1 MSKLAEYRALEQQLA
16 EQLAELEAMK
26 NDKRLNQEMEF
37 ERKLRQLMD
46 GYGKK
51 LGDIIAILQPPAG
64 RTKLVAP
71 AKAKRRERQ
80 VKRYKNPHT
89 NEVVETKGGN
99 HKVLKVWKQEYGAAV
114 VDSWLQ

>member
-1 MSKLAEYRALEQQLA
+1 MSKLAQYRALEHQLA

-26 NDKRLNQEMEF
+26 NDKRLNQEIEF

-46 GYGKK
+46 SYGKK
-51 LGDIIAILQPPAG
+51 LGDIISLLQPPTG
-64 RTKLVAP
+64 HTRLLAP
-71 AKAKRRERQ
+71 AKTNRRERQ

-89 NEVVETKGGN
+89 NEMVETKGGN
-99 HKVLKVWKQEYGAAV
+99 HKVLKAWKQEYGAAV

>member
-1 MSKLAEYRALEQQLA
+1 
-16 EQLAELEAMK
+16 
-26 NDKRLNQEMEF
+26 MEF

-51 LGDIIAILQPPAG
+51 LGDIITILQPPAG
-64 RTKLVAP
+64 RTKLGVP
-71 AKAKRRERQ
+71 AKGKRRERE

-114 VDSWLQ
+114 VDSWMQ

>member
-1 MSKLAEYRALEQQLA
+1 M
-16 EQLAELEAMK
+16 AELEAMK
-26 NDKRLNQEMEF
+26 SDKRLNQEMEF

-51 LGDIIAILQPPAG
+51 LGDIITILQPPTG
-64 RTKLVAP
+64 RAKLVAP
-71 AKAKRRERQ
+71 AKTNRRERQ

-99 HKVLKVWKQEYGAAV
+99 HKVLKAWKQEYGAAA